1 MSTEAK
7 MEHIPSLI
15 VFTLFGTN
23 SRPSDPNK
31 SKTVSDGLGQ
41 YHRDL
46 AVVKSKKYSDSQV
59 PDSLIEGNEG
69 IAADYNGLNGLV
81 YIMRPLLLIIT
92 HYCNNYIMEWA
103 LFRSI
108 KIQAHTN
115 CILCHFYTFSDS
127 FTDSGKS
134 PVYWWTVV
142 IILDN
147 EKSLKT
153 GVNKFIFA

>member
-1 MSTEAK
+1 MISTESR
-7 MEHIPSLI
+7 METLLVSLI
-15 VFTLFGTN
+15 FTPFGTN

-69 IAADYNGLNGLV
+69 IAADYNGLNSLV
-81 YIMRPLLLIIT
+81 YIMRPASAVHHHSL
-92 HYCNNYIMEWA
+92 YCNNYIMEWA
-103 LFRSI
+103 LFRSN

-115 CILCHFYTFSDS
+115 CILCHFYSFSDS
-127 FTDSGKS
+127 FIVTGRS
-134 PVYWWTVV
+134 PVCWRTVV
-142 IILDN
+142 IIVN
-147 EKSLKT
+147 TEKRLET
-153 GVNKFIFA
+153 GIN

>member
-1 MSTEAK
+1 M
-7 MEHIPSLI
+7 I
-15 VFTLFGTN
+15 FTLFGTN

-46 AVVKSKKYSDSQV
+46 AVVKSKKYPDSQV
-59 PDSLIEGNEG
+59 PDSLIAGNEG

-81 YIMRPLLLIIT
+81 YIMRPLLFIIT

-103 LFRSI
+103 LFRSTR
-108 KIQAHTN
+108 IQAHTN

-127 FTDSGKS
+127 STVSGKS
-134 PVYWWTVV
+134 LGSWRTVV
-142 IILDN
+142 IILDT
-147 EKSLKT
+147 EKGLKT
-153 GVNKFIFA
+153 GINKFIFA